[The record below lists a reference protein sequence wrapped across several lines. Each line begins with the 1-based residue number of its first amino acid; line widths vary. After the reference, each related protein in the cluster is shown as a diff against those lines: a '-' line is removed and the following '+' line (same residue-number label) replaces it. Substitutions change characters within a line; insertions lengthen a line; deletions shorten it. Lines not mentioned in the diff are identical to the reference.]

1 MQDSQKT
8 RRNSAAAITGLVL
21 GIIAAA
27 TSLIPIVNNLSFVL
41 AIPGIIFAVIGLVAC
56 LRGKRDNKIMAI
68 AATVVNVVAIALVL
82 GSQSMYSAAIDQ
94 ATKDMNVPGSAVSS
108 GSSSSDAGSSDA
120 AGTDEQPYTVTDEAL
135 DSSNEYA
142 ASITGTLTNN
152 SDQDK
157 SYIQV
162 EYRLYD
168 ASGAQIGTALANTN
182 NLKAGGSWK
191 FEALCTQAPSEI
203 ASWELAEVSGF

>member
-56 LRGKRDNKIMAI
+56 LRGKRDNKVMAI

-108 GSSSSDAGSSDA
+108 GSDSSDA

>member
-56 LRGKRDNKIMAI
+56 LRGKRDNKVMAI

-108 GSSSSDAGSSDA
+108 GSDSSDA

-203 ASWELAEVSGF
+203 ASWELSEVSGF

>member
-1 MQDSQKT
+1 M
-8 RRNSAAAITGLVL
+8 L

-56 LRGKRDNKIMAI
+56 LRGKRDNKVMAI

-108 GSSSSDAGSSDA
+108 GSDSSDA

>member
-21 GIIAAA
+21 GIIASA

-56 LRGKRDNKIMAI
+56 LRGKRDNKVMAI

-108 GSSSSDAGSSDA
+108 GSDSSDA

>member
-108 GSSSSDAGSSDA
+108 GSSSSDA